1 MSQEDF
7 NPTDLAALDAKRHEA
22 REVSRFEAQVA
33 LDDYKW
39 LMNSKRGRRIVWR
52 LLSATGVYRQSYTGN
67 GSETFFREGAR
78 SIGLQ
83 IVAQLH
89 AIDGGP
95 ELYAQMRNEAASNK
109 HG

>member
-1 MSQEDF
+1 MSQDDF
-7 NPTDLAALDAKRHEA
+7 NPTDLAAHEERRHEA
-22 REVSRFEAQVA
+22 KEQSRFEAQVA

-39 LMNSKRGRRIVWR
+39 LMSSKRGRRIVWR
-52 LLSATGVYRQSYTGN
+52 LLGATGVYRQSYTGN

-95 ELYAQMRNEAASNK
+95 ELYAQMRNEAASTK